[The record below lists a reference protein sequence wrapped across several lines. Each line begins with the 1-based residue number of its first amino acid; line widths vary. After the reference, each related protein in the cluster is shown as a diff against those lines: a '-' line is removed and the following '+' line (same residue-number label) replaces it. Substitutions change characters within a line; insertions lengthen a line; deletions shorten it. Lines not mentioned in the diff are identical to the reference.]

1 MSVEK
6 IKTISTHISG
16 IENATR
22 AIFVMLTINDKNING
37 DPVDVSDSHV
47 HLALGNTKASLEQ
60 YGYIVSN
67 CAWIADLP
75 SIKLKDGETARVLCV
90 TTMEKNVPDVVD
102 TEEIIKEP
110 EILVD

>member
-6 IKTISTHISG
+6 IKTISTHVSN
-16 IENATR
+16 IENTTR
-22 AIFVMLTINDKNING
+22 AIFVMLTIDNKNING
-37 DPVDVSDSHV
+37 DPVVVNDSQV

-75 SIKLKDGETARVLCV
+75 SIELKDGETARVSCV
-90 TTMEKNVPDVVD
+90 TTMEKRIPDVAEM
-102 TEEIIKEP
+102 EEIVEEP
-110 EILVD
+110 KILED